1 MIIAPVMDNFYRPFL
16 KFYFSSVFV
25 MVFCDNCLS
34 LTAKESD
41 NLLQLYHTRDYMGLR
56 RGLVVLLLLM
66 YKLRHITYIAVD

>member
-1 MIIAPVMDNFYRPFL
+1 MEDNLRIRDNSSSYRPFL

-41 NLLQLYHTRDYMGLR
+41 NLL
-56 RGLVVLLLLM
+56 
-66 YKLRHITYIAVD
+66 